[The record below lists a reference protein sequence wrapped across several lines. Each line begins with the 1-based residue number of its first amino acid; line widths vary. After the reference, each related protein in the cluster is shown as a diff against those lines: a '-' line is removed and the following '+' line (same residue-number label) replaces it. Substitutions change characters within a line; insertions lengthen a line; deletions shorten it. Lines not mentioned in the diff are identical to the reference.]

1 MPEELYAQIGFGK
14 YNDFQV
20 DDEAVLT
27 MRYPNNATGV
37 FILSTGEGT
46 YTEKLEI
53 TGSRGTILLEEDHLT
68 VTTFDQDLRE
78 YRKNAQVNSREEL
91 YSEVTEETF
100 ETDESCQH
108 EILENFARAI
118 EYGEPL
124 LVEGAD
130 AVNALELTNAAYL
143 SAWNHMPVKLPV
155 DEAEYVRQLE
165 AHKAEETK

>member
-14 YNDFQV
+14 YNDFKV

-53 TGSRGTILLEEDHLT
+53 TGSKGTILLEEDHLT

-78 YRKNAQVNSREEL
+78 YRKAAQVNSREEL
-91 YSEVTEETF
+91 HSEVVEEDLRPMNPASMKSWKTSPGRLNTENR
-100 ETDESCQH
+100 C
-108 EILENFARAI
+108 
-118 EYGEPL
+118 
-124 LVEGAD
+124 
-130 AVNALELTNAAYL
+130 
-143 SAWNHMPVKLPV
+143 WW
-155 DEAEYVRQLE
+155 
-165 AHKAEETK
+165 KAPAQ